1 MEKNTGKISEKW
13 EPWMLVQSDSHWSAN
28 QISQVIATKF
38 LKKNCTFTYLN
49 LLVARRQAPPPPPTP
64 KDKKSRS

>member
-28 QISQVIATKF
+28 QISQVIVTKF
-38 LKKNCTFTYLN
+38 LKKLHIYILK
-49 LLVARRQAPPPPPTP
+49 LVGSKASTPTHP
-64 KDKKSRS
+64 QR